1 MSVSAEGHGVDDV
14 GDVGPIAG
22 HPVSRAAPTL
32 HPVVLPRAAPSVV
45 ERRTRRF
52 WGTCIGGVSAGPT
65 NDQASCSFRIVSS
78 TPSELVVISPLKDWA
93 CSACGGTGELL
104 IMDDSGPL
112 CMRCAELD
120 HLVFLPSGDAA
131 LTRRARRDSRLSTV
145 VVRFSRARGRYERQG
160 VLVEEAAL
168 EQAEADCLAD
178 QPARA
183 RRRERDAARRANQ
196 DLKLQ
201 DEMAAAITKLYPGC
215 PTERAHAIAQHAAAR
230 GSGRVG
236 RSAAGRALNQQALE
250 LAVTASVRH
259 QDTPYDNLLM
269 RGVDRSEAR
278 ELVRNAVNS
287 TLHTWRQAEPAARC
301 TR

>member
-1 MSVSAEGHGVDDV
+1 M
-14 GDVGPIAG
+14 
-22 HPVSRAAPTL
+22 
-32 HPVVLPRAAPSVV
+32 
-45 ERRTRRF
+45 
-52 WGTCIGGVSAGPT
+52 
-65 NDQASCSFRIVSS
+65 SS
-78 TPSELVVISPLKDWA
+78 TPTELVVIWPRKAWA
-93 CSACGGTGELL
+93 CSSCGGTGELL

-112 CMRCAELD
+112 CMQCAELD

-183 RRRERDAARRANQ
+183 RRREREAARRANQ

-236 RSAAGRALNQQALE
+236 RSAAGRALNEQALE

-259 QDTPYDNLLM
+259 QDTPYDKPMM

-278 ELVRNAVNS
+278 ELVRDTVNS
-287 TLHTWRQAEPAARC
+287 ILDAWRQAERAARC

>member
-1 MSVSAEGHGVDDV
+1 M
-14 GDVGPIAG
+14 
-22 HPVSRAAPTL
+22 
-32 HPVVLPRAAPSVV
+32 
-45 ERRTRRF
+45 
-52 WGTCIGGVSAGPT
+52 
-65 NDQASCSFRIVSS
+65 
-78 TPSELVVISPLKDWA
+78 VISPLKDWA
-93 CSACGGTGELL
+93 CSSCGGTGELL

-112 CMRCAELD
+112 CMQCAELD

-168 EQAEADCLAD
+168 EQAEAACLAD

-278 ELVRNAVNS
+278 ELVRDAVNS
-287 TLHTWRQAEPAARC
+287 ILDAWRQAEGAARC